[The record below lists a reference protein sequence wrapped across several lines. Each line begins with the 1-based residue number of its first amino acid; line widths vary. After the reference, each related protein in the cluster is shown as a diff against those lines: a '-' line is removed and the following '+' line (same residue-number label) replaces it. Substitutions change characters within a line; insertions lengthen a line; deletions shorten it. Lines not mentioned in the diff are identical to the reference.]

1 MAVAAAPPATGTA
14 SPMGGRGPTVRDN
27 VMGTAAVEGA
37 GSRFA
42 LRPEL
47 SLLYDRAAGLEHRLN
62 ATALHLVRCALADDP
77 DRELDVLASWMAVS
91 RSAIRSEYE
100 RLWDGILSAPDQPQ
114 PLRKSGAP
122 REWAAVDVPFPLVLE
137 LELTRV
143 CNWHCDF
150 CYNVWKVSD
159 AEGRRSRSDSRNAP
173 DAHLPLDTAR
183 RILDESRAGE
193 CLRVRFSGGEPTLH
207 PAFGE
212 IVSYAGQLG
221 FDIEL
226 FTNGTRLSP
235 AMAAHLRANN
245 ARVVLVS
252 IHGLESEHNR
262 LTQNRQAFRHAID
275 AVNAACAE
283 GLHVVVEA
291 LVTHENI
298 ADIPELVEQVN
309 GLGVEH
315 LSFMPYVATGP
326 ADPRRSVP
334 LTDVRSLIAVCR
346 ERVPDVSIRV
356 PCAPRHCLTDRPTP
370 IDARVDW
377 EFDDHCAAGVLWAS
391 VAYDGRLR
399 HCPHSN
405 VYAGHVD
412 EGIGTVWRDRIVPTV
427 RSVLAQADPVCSS
440 CSQFGPCQGGCHL
453 GRVTSYGGAPVAVA
467 LLPARTRKAR

>member
-1 MAVAAAPPATGTA
+1 MTTELMGAVAFEDARA
-14 SPMGGRGPTVRDN
+14 
-27 VMGTAAVEGA
+27 
-37 GSRFA
+37 RFA
-42 LRPEL
+42 LRSEL

-62 ATALHLVRCALADDP
+62 PTALRLAQCALADDP
-77 DRELDVLASWMAVS
+77 SRELDVLACAMAVP
-91 RSAIRSEYE
+91 RGAVQREYE
-100 RLWDGILSAPDQPQ
+100 RLWDTILAAPDRPQ

-159 AEGRRSRSDSRNAP
+159 TEGRRSRSDSRNAP

-183 RILDESRAGE
+183 RILDEAREGQ

-207 PAFGE
+207 PDFGE
-212 IVSYAGQLG
+212 IVSYAGRLG
-221 FDIEL
+221 FDVEL
-226 FTNGTRLSP
+226 FTNGTRLTPS
-235 AMAAHLRANN
+235 MASHLRASNT
-245 ARVVLVS
+245 RVVLVS

-275 AVNAACAE
+275 AVRAACAE

-291 LVTHENI
+291 LVTHDNI
-298 ADIPELVEQVN
+298 EEIPQLAEHVR
-309 GLGVEH
+309 GLGVRH
-315 LSFMPYVATGP
+315 VSFMPYVATGP

-334 LTDVRSLIAVCR
+334 LADVRSLIAVCR

-356 PCAPRHCLTDRPTP
+356 PCAPRHCLTDTPTP
-370 IDARVDW
+370 IDAPVDW
-377 EFDDHCAAGVLWAS
+377 EFDEHCAAGILWAS

-399 HCPHSN
+399 HCPHSA

-412 EGIGTVWRDRIVPTV
+412 EGIGAVWRDRIVPTV

-453 GRVTSYGGAPVAVA
+453 GRVTSYGDVPVPVA
-467 LLPARTRKAR
+467 LLPTRTRKAR